1 MENNKKK
8 FRCNGLTDN
17 CLYPL
22 DVPNRL
28 NINQLTEKRS
38 SDHYIWSI

>member
-1 MENNKKK
+1 MENKK
-8 FRCNGLTDN
+8 RNSVATVITDN

-38 SDHYIWSI
+38 

>member
-1 MENNKKK
+1 MENKK
-8 FRCNGLTDN
+8 RNSVATSHTDN

>member
-1 MENNKKK
+1 MENKK
-8 FRCNGLTDN
+8 RNSVATVYN